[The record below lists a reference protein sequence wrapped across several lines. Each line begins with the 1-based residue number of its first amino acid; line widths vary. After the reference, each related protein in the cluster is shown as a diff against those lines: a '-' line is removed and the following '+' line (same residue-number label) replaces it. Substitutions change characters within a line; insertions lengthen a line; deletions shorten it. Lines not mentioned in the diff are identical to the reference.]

1 MKYVATMLSAALVL
15 GLAGIATEASA
26 GGNGYGPGYGNRD
39 CYKCP
44 PPRNYDSTEV
54 VKTTKDVDHSRVIET
69 QSVVPSKRLIETNH
83 LIIRENETR
92 NIGVVQHNH
101 TIIEKELVLTKRNV
115 DTKHVN
121 TVVNLVEH
129 KYNTE
134 RKRVVE
140 EREIPGENR
149 DLRDCNC
156 EDKGFPGKGLPVY
169 GKATKSAESYAR
181 APKYVNA
188 RY

>member
-54 VKTTKDVDHSRVIET
+54 VKTTKDVDHSRVIES

-83 LIIRENETR
+83 LIIRENETS
-92 NIGVVQHNH
+92 
-101 TIIEKELVLTKRNV
+101 
-115 DTKHVN
+115 
-121 TVVNLVEH
+121 
-129 KYNTE
+129 KYWRGSAQPHHHREGTRADEAE
-134 RKRVVE
+134 R
-140 EREIPGENR
+140 
-149 DLRDCNC
+149 
-156 EDKGFPGKGLPVY
+156 
-169 GKATKSAESYAR
+169 
-181 APKYVNA
+181 
-188 RY
+188 